1 MESLGVA
8 TPESKVLASPDEIW
22 ELQILHLFDIDVFP
36 GSWCAQGIETIYSA
50 LFRVPD
56 RKSVV

>member
-50 LFRVPD
+50 LFRVPF
-56 RKSVV
+56 